1 MKTATLAQVSFI
13 ALAAVAVYSFVG
25 AVRNDERRTACT
37 SLCAINPA
45 HAGRNRRAPDFELN
59 DLDGK
64 PVKLSQFRGKTVFLN
79 FWTKTCRPCLEEMAS
94 LAELA
99 KIGKDRGDFV
109 VVTVSTD
116 ETGQDAR
123 DTLNTVLNGDV
134 PFVALVDPDAKI
146 VHDVFGT
153 RLFPETWV
161 IDPGGTIRARY
172 DGGRNWS
179 DALAVDF
186 AAMVARP
193 AGCPVEF
200 WKGAPKG
207 DFGDLCRGGDEG

>member
-1 MKTATLAQVSFI
+1 
-13 ALAAVAVYSFVG
+13 
-25 AVRNDERRTACT
+25 
-37 SLCAINPA
+37 
-45 HAGRNRRAPDFELN
+45 
-59 DLDGK
+59 
-64 PVKLSQFRGKTVFLN
+64 
-79 FWTKTCRPCLEEMAS
+79 MAS